1 MDNKNKIDKN
11 KYRFPVYIHSHS
23 TALEQI
29 QNSDT
34 LKIVVNKVDEIKQK
48 VISNMETAISS
59 LKRFSNED
67 AIQAY
72 YQVTHD
78 DKKGKGYRVMPPLFN
93 MLIDLII
100 KYRNTAD
107 EKIQENINKA
117 AEQILSQG
125 KAQGQFNI
133 YDYLANT
140 YGEAVAENV
149 AAYLSKDNHKKKY
162 DLQKVLWNDIENDS
176 YLKKM
181 LIKSI
186 AYNLKDILPKSQEAK
201 ELMELIV
208 ETVKIEQG
216 LLEVKEPQTL
226 KAMILKREQYYD
238 KLMVAITG
246 GFLFEY
252 VLYVY
257 FNSGIEVTVNIN
269 GKPTTLQL
277 SAKDTGTSSHESTT
291 DIVLVL
297 QNGKKNYQL
306 GMSAKANMTN
316 GQASNVFH
324 KDLRGKPPITKEN
337 DYKELMYILGNYKAL
352 SVFAVDSPETYE
364 KVIDTADGEVNIPT
378 MDTLKI
384 VNIDWLY
391 KLQESYTYTTF
402 VKALVGQM
410 LNDNPSLEGKLKKE
424 PALWLSF
431 LEYDYWTWEI
441 LEAILSLIKENSSL
455 LKQYIKYASFQWE
468 DPVFES
474 LNYDNLKSLFLAK
487 KMTEAKTQNRYQD
500 FLSNDINHSLSL
512 TTGVD
517 KNVVDIL
524 TEIHNTFNRKGIT
537 NLLFPVVRYSIPI
550 NELVV

>member
-162 DLQKVLWNDIENDS
+162 DLQKVL
-176 YLKKM
+176 
-181 LIKSI
+181 
-186 AYNLKDILPKSQEAK
+186 
-201 ELMELIV
+201 
-208 ETVKIEQG
+208 
-216 LLEVKEPQTL
+216 
-226 KAMILKREQYYD
+226 
-238 KLMVAITG
+238 
-246 GFLFEY
+246 
-252 VLYVY
+252 
-257 FNSGIEVTVNIN
+257 
-269 GKPTTLQL
+269 
-277 SAKDTGTSSHESTT
+277 
-291 DIVLVL
+291 
-297 QNGKKNYQL
+297 
-306 GMSAKANMTN
+306 
-316 GQASNVFH
+316 
-324 KDLRGKPPITKEN
+324 
-337 DYKELMYILGNYKAL
+337 
-352 SVFAVDSPETYE
+352 
-364 KVIDTADGEVNIPT
+364 
-378 MDTLKI
+378 
-384 VNIDWLY
+384 
-391 KLQESYTYTTF
+391 
-402 VKALVGQM
+402 
-410 LNDNPSLEGKLKKE
+410 
-424 PALWLSF
+424 
-431 LEYDYWTWEI
+431 
-441 LEAILSLIKENSSL
+441 
-455 LKQYIKYASFQWE
+455 
-468 DPVFES
+468 
-474 LNYDNLKSLFLAK
+474 
-487 KMTEAKTQNRYQD
+487 
-500 FLSNDINHSLSL
+500 
-512 TTGVD
+512 
-517 KNVVDIL
+517 
-524 TEIHNTFNRKGIT
+524 
-537 NLLFPVVRYSIPI
+537 
-550 NELVV
+550 